1 MLRKAYYNII
11 PWSQFYDWAKELCG
25 GSIATFSSVKVMV
38 GRLEKK
44 RAELPQN
51 KKHNELKQFLFQPLN
66 IVQHGYTSSEETGAS
81 EVEKAAHE
89 NDKAKAEKLTS
100 NLSRLSAHSINKHI
114 KCWDKKIAE
123 VQSHIKRLKS
133 DMKSQ
138 TKTINKLESKLKMA
152 HSSMHSLHQK
162 LHRSNEAA
170 SDASKESNARLDSF
184 KCQFSV

>member
-1 MLRKAYYNII
+1 M
-11 PWSQFYDWAKELCG
+11 
-25 GSIATFSSVKVMV
+25 
-38 GRLEKK
+38 
-44 RAELPQN
+44 
-51 KKHNELKQFLFQPLN
+51 
-66 IVQHGYTSSEETGAS
+66 QHGYTSSEETGAS

-89 NDKAKAEKLTS
+89 YDKAKAEKLTS

-123 VQSHIKRLKS
+123 LQSHIKRLKS

-152 HSSMHSLHQK
+152 HSSTHSLRQK

-170 SDASKESNARLDSF
+170 SDANKESNARLDSF
-184 KCQFSV
+184 KCQFSVS

>member
-1 MLRKAYYNII
+1 
-11 PWSQFYDWAKELCG
+11 
-25 GSIATFSSVKVMV
+25 MV

-51 KKHNELKQFLFQPLN
+51 KKHNELKQLLFQPLN

-81 EVEKAAHE
+81 EVEIAAHE

-100 NLSRLSAHSINKHI
+100 NLSRLGAHSIDKHI

-138 TKTINKLESKLKMA
+138 TKTINKLESKLKWLIVPCILSVRSYIVQMKLQVMPVRSQMPGWI
-152 HSSMHSLHQK
+152 HSNVSFLYNNSELF
-162 LHRSNEAA
+162 
-170 SDASKESNARLDSF
+170 ES
-184 KCQFSV
+184 V

>member
-1 MLRKAYYNII
+1 
-11 PWSQFYDWAKELCG
+11 
-25 GSIATFSSVKVMV
+25 MV

-51 KKHNELKQFLFQPLN
+51 KKHNELKQLLFQPLN

-152 HSSMHSLHQK
+152 HSSMHSLCQK

-184 KCQFSV
+184 KCQFFV